1 MAFRRGDI
9 VLIPFPYT
17 DLSASKTRPAVVVS
31 SDIYHATRAELLL
44 AYVSSQIS
52 QANPTIDYVLADWAD
67 AGLLKPSYVRPK
79 VAAVEPTLVVHRVG
93 ALSARDLLE
102 VDRCLRR
109 AMALVETALGDVLAE
124 VDLTVQLAATVQA
137 LAEKSVAA
145 TVFFASAGKPGVDLD
160 RLRELLSG
168 QPNDHLSG
176 GACAASSAL

>member
-1 MAFRRGDI
+1 MAFRRGDV

-31 SDIYHATRAELLL
+31 SDIYHAARSECLL

-52 QANPTIDYVLADWAD
+52 QADPTIDYVLADWAA
-67 AGLLKPSYVRPK
+67 AGLLKPSFVRPK
-79 VAAVEPTLVVHRVG
+79 VAAVEPALVVHRVG

-124 VDLTVQLAATVQA
+124 VDLTLQPVATVQA

-145 TVFFASAGKPGVDLD
+145 AVSFASAGEPGVDLD
-160 RLRELLSG
+160 RLRVLLSG
-168 QPNDHLSG
+168 QPKLSR
-176 GACAASSAL
+176 